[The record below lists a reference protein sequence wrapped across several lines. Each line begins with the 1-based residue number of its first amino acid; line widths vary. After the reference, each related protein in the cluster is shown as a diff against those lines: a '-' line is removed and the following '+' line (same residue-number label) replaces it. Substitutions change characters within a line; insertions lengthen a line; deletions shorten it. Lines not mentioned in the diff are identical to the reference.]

1 MIMAMLTSSPAHA
14 GQRVD
19 GPACT
24 ALAMAN
30 SAIVDEVIDGDTVV
44 LRGGRQVR
52 LVGTQAPKLPLGRPG
67 FAKWPLAD
75 EARAR
80 LQELV
85 LGRSVQLAYGGLR
98 RDRHGRQLAH
108 LFLNDHADH
117 GDRGPARLWVQGTM
131 VGDGLARVYSFSDNR
146 ACVAELLA
154 LEARARAAKRG
165 IWALPY
171 YAIGSAARPGALA
184 RLAGTFQI
192 VEGRARL
199 ATRRGRWI
207 YINFGS
213 EYWRDFTIAI
223 PSRSWKLFSKA
234 GFSLAALPGQ
244 RLRVRGWLEL
254 RGGPMI
260 EADHP
265 EQIERLPK

>member
-1 MIMAMLTSSPAHA
+1 MAMVMLTSVPAPA
-14 GQRVD
+14 GQGGGRL
-19 GPACT
+19 ACPG
-24 ALAMAN
+24 LAMAG
-30 SAIVDEVIDGDTVV
+30 SAIVEHVIDGDTVV

-67 FAKWPLAD
+67 FATWPLAD

-80 LQELV
+80 LEELV
-85 LGRSVQLAYGGLR
+85 LGRSVRLAYGGLR

-108 LFLNDHADH
+108 LFLNDHQGKD
-117 GDRGPARLWVQGTM
+117 PAPLWVQGTM
-131 VGDGLARVYSFSDNR
+131 VGEGLARVYSFSDNR

-154 LEARARAAKRG
+154 LEVRARAAHRG

-171 YAIGSAARPGALA
+171 YAIRPASRPGALA
-184 RLAGTFQI
+184 SLAGTFQL

-199 ATRRGRWI
+199 AARRGRWI
-207 YINFGS
+207 YINFGR

-223 PSRSWKLFSKA
+223 PSRAWKLFSKA
-234 GFSLAALPGQ
+234 GFSLTGLQGK

-265 EQIERLPK
+265 GQIERLSQ